1 MRPAL
6 AQRGATLIVVL
17 VMLIV
22 LTLVALS
29 AINLSTSNLKI
40 VGNMQAKR
48 SAEAVAW
55 QASEFVMN
63 SLSYF
68 SNPDLVVPYV
78 WPAGMGAPGSS
89 ISNRVCLFNAPAA
102 GYSAVIALAPEDNHW
117 RYQVT
122 VVDSLT
128 NARVVIDQG
137 AKVRMLAGNCPA
149 PPAPVL

>member
-1 MRPAL
+1 MKPILRRA
-6 AQRGATLIVVL
+6 RGATLIVVL

-22 LTLVALS
+22 LTLVGLS
-29 AINLSTSNLKI
+29 AINISSSNLKI
-40 VGNMQAKR
+40 VGNMQAKKN
-48 SAEAVAW
+48 AEAVAW

-68 SNPDLVVPYV
+68 SNPTAAVPYV
-78 WPAGMGAPGSS
+78 WPTGMTTST
-89 ISNRVCLFNAPAA
+89 ISDRVCLFNAPAT

-122 VVDSLT
+122 VRDTLT
-128 NARVVIDQG
+128 NALVTIDQG

-149 PPAPVL
+149 PPAAVL